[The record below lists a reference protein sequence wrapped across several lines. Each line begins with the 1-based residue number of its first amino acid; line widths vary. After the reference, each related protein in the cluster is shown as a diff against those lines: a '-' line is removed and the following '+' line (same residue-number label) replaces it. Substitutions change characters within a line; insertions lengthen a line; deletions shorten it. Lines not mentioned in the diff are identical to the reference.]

1 MSDDKKNGGDDD
13 KKRHTPKA
21 DTFEGAQVE
30 PVPKSLEFFEWL
42 ESLFDGMN
50 QFPEKLMWQVVEGK
64 KLDRPGPQIDS
75 VIYRPKS
82 AKPTREEMVKLCNK
96 IIADCQYD
104 CDVQRRAVTYQ
115 VSALHFAKDSDYYAR
130 KLIGCTPRKLGS
142 GHPDPRESAD
152 DDEVS
157 AEKQLSTQIMRHQE
171 AMVPLLGQGF
181 EGIIDRMD
189 RIIARQQ
196 ARITELE
203 LRCNQQADMIE
214 RLQSLK
220 EERDRRGKW
229 DDLKL
234 KSTEQ
239 GLGMLMSI
247 APPMLNQI
255 MGKQIVPTN
264 QSLEAITLR
273 NFVNSLKQEQAEAL
287 LGKWENG
294 ELLAQ
299 GLLTKDQAS
308 IFIYVSL
315 CQMDV
320 DRLDELLP
328 GGPHEITNEQMMGV
342 LERGIAMEQLMPLR
356 ILFEGRMKK
365 RMQPSSAP
373 ATT

>member
-1 MSDDKKNGGDDD
+1 VSEEKKPGDDD
-13 KKRHTPKA
+13 KKRHVPKA
-21 DTFEGAQVE
+21 DTFEGAQPE
-30 PVPKSLEFFEWL
+30 PVPKSIEFFDWL
-42 ESLFDGMN
+42 EALFDGMN
-50 QFPEKLMWQVVEGK
+50 QFPEKLAWMVVEGK

-82 AKPTREEMVKLCNK
+82 PKPSREEMVKLCNK

-104 CDVQRRAVTYQ
+104 CDVQRRPVTYQ
-115 VSALHFAKDSDYYAR
+115 VQALHFAKDSDYYAR
-130 KLIGCTPRKLGS
+130 KLIGCAPRPLGS
-142 GHPDPRESAD
+142 GHPAARENEE
-152 DDEVS
+152 DEIS
-157 AEKQLSTQIMRHQE
+157 AEKQLSAQIMKHQE

-196 ARITELE
+196 TRITELE

-255 MGKQIVPTN
+255 MGKPVVPTN

-287 LGKWENG
+287 LGKWDNG
-294 ELLAQ
+294 KLLEP
-299 GLLTKDQAS
+299 GLLTEDQAS

-365 RMQPSSAP
+365 RMQPPSASP